1 MLKGGLTFFR
11 KAHIARIM
19 CVLAFVFCV
28 ACLSGC
34 SLVEGGSQGDE
45 AVAAEKETMN
55 CWTCSLFELAFRVVN
70 SMSTSIM
77 ASVANSAVGLLAV
90 CYGLWLAIYILKY
103 VSSLQEPDTAA
114 FWKGLAV
121 QAFMATLAAGMLR
134 DLASGS
140 SSSVIKMLAE
150 PIFSGFVDTG
160 LMIINASG
168 SDLPCSPGGTPESGM
183 VCLVGAL
190 QEKLNVTVGISYLS
204 LIAGP
209 TIFVMMV
216 GAGIYCVSIFMMV
229 YFPVLLLD
237 CVFRYCILIAMLP
250 LMVVGFCFKV
260 TRDFASQ
267 GGKILVEIGLAV
279 VGMCVFTAVT
289 VQIIHKYIDEFIPY
303 VRNPLYFLDDPSQF
317 EKVIY
322 GPGIT
327 GLIFVILFLI
337 YFADVILD
345 LMGMFSL
352 GGVGG
357 LGKTAQSTYGGIKG
371 MAKTGV
377 KAAKFGVNR
386 GLRKADKAAKNTKER
401 LEEKQ
406 KNGEQLSDKEKKQL
420 EMANEHLMDRGHL
433 AVDKN
438 GGLHR
443 TASYDAMSKSGLR
456 NWAKGVAQDWNSGP
470 MDQSVD
476 RHDHTPEKDF
486 LQSYDRDYAPNIV
499 TDDYAGD
506 VESNR

>member
-1 MLKGGLTFFR
+1 MLKGGLTFF
-11 KAHIARIM
+11 KKVHITRIM
-19 CVLAFVFCV
+19 CVLAFVFCLT
-28 ACLSGC
+28 CLSGC
-34 SLVEGGSQGDE
+34 SMIEGGSQGDE

-70 SMSTSIM
+70 SMSSSIM
-77 ASVANSAVGLLAV
+77 ASVAGSAVGLLAV
-90 CYGLWLAIYILKY
+90 CFGLWLALYILKY
-103 VSSLQEPDTAA
+103 VSSLQEPDVAA

-121 QAFMATLAAGMLR
+121 QAFMATLVAALLNDMKAGP
-134 DLASGS
+134 ASLVFGGF
-140 SSSVIKMLAE
+140 VD

-168 SDLPCSPGGTPESGM
+168 ADLPCSPGGTSESGM
-183 VCLVGAL
+183 LCLVAAL

-204 LIAGP
+204 IIAGP
-209 TIFVMMV
+209 TIFVIMV

-237 CVFRYCILIAMLP
+237 CVFRYCILVAMLP
-250 LMVVGFCFKV
+250 LMVVGFCFKA
-260 TRDFASQ
+260 TRDFAAQ

-289 VQIIHKYIDEFIPY
+289 VQVIHKYIDEFIPY

-317 EKVIY
+317 ERVIY

-345 LMGMFSL
+345 LMGMFS

-357 LGKTAQSTYGGIKG
+357 LGKTAQGTYQGVKGI
-371 MAKTGV
+371 AKTGV

-386 GLRKADKAAKNTKER
+386 GLRKADKMAKNTKER

-406 KNGEQLSDKEKKQL
+406 KRGENLSDKEKKQL
-420 EMANEHLMDRGHL
+420 SAANEHLQDRGHM
-433 AVDKN
+433 AKGKDGKM
-438 GGLHR
+438 H
-443 TASYDAMSKSGLR
+443 TTQSYNAIGKSGLR

-470 MDQSVD
+470 LDQSVA
-476 RHDHTPEKDF
+476 RHDHEK
-486 LQSYDRDYAPNIV
+486 SN
-499 TDDYAGD
+499 TAGD
-506 VESNR
+506 GYKGDLVD

>member
-1 MLKGGLTFFR
+1 MLKGGLTFF
-11 KAHIARIM
+11 KKVHITRIM
-19 CVLAFVFCV
+19 CVLAFVFCLT
-28 ACLSGC
+28 CLSGC
-34 SLVEGGSQGDE
+34 SMIEGGSQGDE

-70 SMSTSIM
+70 SMSSSIM
-77 ASVANSAVGLLAV
+77 ASVAGSAVGLLAV
-90 CYGLWLAIYILKY
+90 CFGLWLALYILKY
-103 VSSLQEPDTAA
+103 VSSLQEPDVAA

-121 QAFMATLAAGMLR
+121 QAFMATLVAALLNDMKAGS
-134 DLASGS
+134 ASLVFGGF
-140 SSSVIKMLAE
+140 VD

-168 SDLPCSPGGTPESGM
+168 ADLPCSPGGTSESGM
-183 VCLVGAL
+183 LCLVAAL

-204 LIAGP
+204 IIAGP
-209 TIFVMMV
+209 TIFVIMV

-237 CVFRYCILIAMLP
+237 CVFRYCILVAMLP
-250 LMVVGFCFKV
+250 LMVVGFCFKA
-260 TRDFASQ
+260 TRDFAAQ

-289 VQIIHKYIDEFIPY
+289 VQVIHKYIDEFIPY

-317 EKVIY
+317 EQVIC

-327 GLIFVILFLI
+327 GLIFVILFLK
-337 YFADVILD
+337 YFADVILE
-345 LMGMFSL
+345 LMGLFS

-357 LGKTAQSTYGGIKG
+357 LGQTAQGTYRGVKGI
-371 MAKTGV
+371 AKTGV

-386 GLRKADKAAKNTKER
+386 GLRKADKMAKNTKER

-406 KNGEQLSDKEKKQL
+406 KRGENLSDKEKKQL
-420 EMANEHLMDRGHL
+420 SAANEHLQDRGHM
-433 AVDKN
+433 AKGKDGKM
-438 GGLHR
+438 H
-443 TASYDAMSKSGLR
+443 TTQSYNAIGKSGLR

-470 MDQSVD
+470 LDQSVD
-476 RHDHTPEKDF
+476 RHDHEK
-486 LQSYDRDYAPNIV
+486 SN
-499 TDDYAGD
+499 TAGD
-506 VESNR
+506 GYKGDLVD

>member
-1 MLKGGLTFFR
+1 MLKCGLTFFK
-11 KAHIARIM
+11 KAHITRIM
-19 CVLAFVFCV
+19 CVLAFVLCL

-45 AVAAEKETMN
+45 AVAAEKETMR

-77 ASVANSAVGLLAV
+77 ASVAGSAVGLLAV
-90 CYGLWLAIYILKY
+90 CYGLWLALYILKY

-121 QAFMATLAAGMLR
+121 QAFMATLVAALLNDMKAGP
-134 DLASGS
+134 ASLVVGGF
-140 SSSVIKMLAE
+140 VD

-168 SDLPCSPGGTPESGM
+168 ADLPCSPGGSPESGM

-250 LMVVGFCFKV
+250 LMVVGFCFKA

-289 VQIIHKYIDEFIPY
+289 VQVIHKYIVEFIPY
-303 VRNPLYFLDDPSQF
+303 VRDPLYLLDDPSRF

-352 GGVGG
+352 GVGG
-357 LGKTAQSTYGGIKG
+357 LGKTAQGTYGGVKG
-371 MAKTGV
+371 IAKTGV

-401 LEEKQ
+401 LEAKQAEKQ
-406 KNGEQLSDKEKKQL
+406 KNGEELSDKEKKQL
-420 EMANEHLMDRGHL
+420 GMANEHLQDRGHI
-433 AVDKN
+433 AKGKD
-438 GGLHR
+438 GEMH
-443 TASYDAMSKSGLR
+443 TTQSYNAIGKSGLR
-456 NWAKGVAQDWNSGP
+456 NWARGVAQDWNSGP
-470 MDQSVD
+470 LDQSVA
-476 RHDHTPEKDF
+476 RHDHEK
-486 LQSYDRDYAPNIV
+486 SN
-499 TDDYAGD
+499 TAGD
-506 VESNR
+506 GYKEDLVD